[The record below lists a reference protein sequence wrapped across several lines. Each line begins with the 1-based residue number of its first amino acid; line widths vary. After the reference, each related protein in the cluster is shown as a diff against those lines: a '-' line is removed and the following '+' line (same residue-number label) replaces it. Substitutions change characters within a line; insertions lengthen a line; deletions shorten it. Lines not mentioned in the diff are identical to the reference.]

1 MPTQV
6 DDTGLNFVA
15 KYLAGQAVTLSAH
28 TADPGADGSNGEL
41 DRSGGATRN
50 YARFVAAASKWTAT
64 GGTSDNNEALEMFT
78 PGSAEAG
85 TIVTYLGLRIGGT
98 WYGRIQLVAPVTLVE
113 GRPFRVASG
122 TIDLMFAR
130 PA

>member
-1 MPTQV
+1 MATQV
-6 DDTGLNFVA
+6 DDTGLA
-15 KYLAGQAVTLSAH
+15 MIATWLAGQDVTLSAH
-28 TADPGADGSNGEL
+28 TADPTSDGSAGEL

-50 YARFVAAASKWTAT
+50 YARYVAAAARWTAT
-64 GGTSDNNEALEMFT
+64 GGTADNNVALEMFT

-85 TIVTYLGLRIGGT
+85 TVVTYLGIRFGAT
-98 WYGRIQLVAPVTLVE
+98 WYGRIELVAPVTLVA

-122 TIDLMFAR
+122 TIDLMLAR